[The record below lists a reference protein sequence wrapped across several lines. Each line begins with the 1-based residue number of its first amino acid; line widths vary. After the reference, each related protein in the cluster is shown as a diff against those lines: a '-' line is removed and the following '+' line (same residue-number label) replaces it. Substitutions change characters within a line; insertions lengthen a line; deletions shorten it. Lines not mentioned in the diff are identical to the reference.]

1 MESGNL
7 EQEQDVFVRNVQ
19 PTKHISPIPLVLCAL
34 TAVLLG
40 CAPPPQPPES
50 NRLAAATTY
59 TVQEAEEERSNLISN
74 YIEDDAYT
82 GFESEADGV
91 NHMAFVTRDV
101 ESTIEFYTQ
110 VIRLKLLRVRTMD
123 GDPQS
128 TQVFFDM
135 GRGELLAFLRL
146 NDMGDSG
153 QTGAGPFHHAALTVS
168 REQYEGLIDRLNE
181 RGITYTTISHEILDT
196 ITLTDPNGIL
206 LELSVWNIDPK
217 DVQM

>member
-19 PTKHISPIPLVLCAL
+19 PTKHIGPIALAICVL

-40 CAPPPQPPES
+40 CASPPQPPES

-74 YIEDDAYT
+74 YIENDAYT

-135 GRGELLAFLRL
+135 GRGELLAFLRI
-146 NDMGDSG
+146 NDMGDGG
-153 QTGAGPFHHAALTVS
+153 QTGAGPFHHAALTVT

-181 RGITYTTISHEILDT
+181 RRVTFTTISHEILDT
-196 ITLTDPNGIL
+196 VTLTDPNGIL

>member
-1 MESGNL
+1 MEPGNL
-7 EQEQDVFVRNVQ
+7 EQEQDVFVRILQ
-19 PTKHISPIPLVLCAL
+19 PMKDISPIPLVLCAL
-34 TAVLLG
+34 TAVLFG
-40 CAPPPQPPES
+40 CASPPPPPET
-50 NRLAAATTY
+50 NQLAAAATF
-59 TVQEAEEERSNLISN
+59 TVQEAEEERRNLISS
-74 YIEDDAYT
+74 YIENANYT

-146 NDMGDSG
+146 NDVGDG
-153 QTGAGPFHHAALTVS
+153 RQTDAGPFHHAALTVS
-168 REQYEGLIDRLNE
+168 REQYEGLIDRLD
-181 RGITYTTISHEILDT
+181 RRRITHTTISHEILDT
-196 ITLTDPNGIL
+196 VTLTDPNGIL
-206 LELSVWNIDPK
+206 LELSVWNIDPTE
-217 DVQM
+217 VQM

>member
-1 MESGNL
+1 MLAVGLLSCTSSPPSPEPS
-7 EQEQDVFVRNVQ
+7 Q
-19 PTKHISPIPLVLCAL
+19 P
-34 TAVLLG
+34 AVT
-40 CAPPPQPPES
+40 S
-50 NRLAAATTY
+50 Y
-59 TVQEAEEERSNLISN
+59 TVEEAEKEREQLIST
-74 YIEDDAYT
+74 YIEDDLYT

-91 NHMAFVTRDV
+91 NHMAFVTEDV

-110 VIRLKLLRVRTMD
+110 VIRLKLLRIRTMD

-146 NDMGDSG
+146 NDAGDHL
-153 QTGAGPFHHAALTVS
+153 QADAGPFHHAALTVT
-168 REQYEGLIDRLNE
+168 REQYDGLIERLDE
-181 RGITYTTISHEILDT
+181 RSIPYTTISHEILDT
-196 ITLTDPNGIL
+196 ITLTDPDGIL